1 MFSLSPIADIKVG
14 LGLRFSIRS
23 VVTSDDLMGKLLET
37 SEDNY
42 FQMKL
47 RYKGNHSSDTKLV
60 LESN

>member
-14 LGLRFSIRS
+14 LGLRFSIRSS

-60 LESN
+60 N